1 MLFQAS
7 RHAAVGKLSHR
18 ANVKVFRKE
27 GSSYA
32 NTCCDQQLAQ
42 PGASPMD
49 VIGTVSANL
58 HACLNEELD
67 QLARDCNAI
76 ARERVFTGRSL
87 LLMIVGTLIQF
98 QAR

>member
-1 MLFQAS
+1 
-7 RHAAVGKLSHR
+7 
-18 ANVKVFRKE
+18 
-27 GSSYA
+27 
-32 NTCCDQQLAQ
+32 
-42 PGASPMD
+42 MD

-87 LLMIVGTLIQF
+87 LLMIVGTLLQF